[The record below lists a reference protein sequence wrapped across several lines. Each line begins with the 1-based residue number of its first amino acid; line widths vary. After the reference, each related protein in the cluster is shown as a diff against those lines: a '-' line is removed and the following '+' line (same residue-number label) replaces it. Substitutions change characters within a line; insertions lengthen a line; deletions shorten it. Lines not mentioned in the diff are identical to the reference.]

1 MLGNVSSIFCYIS
14 FFLCLSVPYSLSTIF
29 SSYPISEADWYFSRL
44 FFLCLSIC
52 FWSLTPLTFIAVFFL
67 ISFHWHY
74 PLVLSLHP
82 CILLSTYPILIY
94 DDKSVRFTKSS
105 ALDSHIQQKH
115 NIIFSMENFTLDVQS
130 ILLKDIFKVLLNW
143 KISKF
148 KLRGKHW
155 SEHRKDNRSKIIGQR
170 ANVVLIPEPDSEHWK

>member
-1 MLGNVSSIFCYIS
+1 MLICPLFPVYHFLLIS
-14 FFLCLSVPYSLSTIF
+14 HLWSRLVFLQIIF
-29 SSYPISEADWYFSRL
+29 SLPFHLLLEPYPSNIY
-44 FFLCLSIC
+44 CC
-52 FWSLTPLTFIAVFFL
+52 FFFL

-170 ANVVLIPEPDSEHWK
+170 AKVVLIPEPDSEHWK